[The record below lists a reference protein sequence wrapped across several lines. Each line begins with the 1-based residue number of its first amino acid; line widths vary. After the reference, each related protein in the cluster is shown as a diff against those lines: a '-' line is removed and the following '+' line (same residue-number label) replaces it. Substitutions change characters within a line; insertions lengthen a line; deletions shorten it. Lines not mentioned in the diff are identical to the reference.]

1 MRITRFIGKSR
12 KNIAAVGIS
21 GSPIISAKLKNAR
34 IERNARSP
42 SEIRL
47 LNPYIL
53 PTLGLRESDFEV
65 LTLAKLHGK

>member
-1 MRITRFIGKSR
+1 LNQTP
-12 KNIAAVGIS
+12 A
-21 GSPIISAKLKNAR
+21 SPNP
-34 IERNARSP
+34 RSP